1 MQIQETTGATLLTI
15 KEEGVLKIRGSRTAV
30 AEAEAAVKKV
40 PYHSP
45 TLLTSPHTMPRDT
58 GVMSLP
64 TSLPRRPWMVTTM
77 AAPCW

>member
-40 PYHSP
+40 CLPSSHIFTRCPETPVPNSP
-45 TLLTSPHTMPRDT
+45 SPRLTNAGP
-58 GVMSLP
+58 G
-64 TSLPRRPWMVTTM
+64 W
-77 AAPCW
+77 